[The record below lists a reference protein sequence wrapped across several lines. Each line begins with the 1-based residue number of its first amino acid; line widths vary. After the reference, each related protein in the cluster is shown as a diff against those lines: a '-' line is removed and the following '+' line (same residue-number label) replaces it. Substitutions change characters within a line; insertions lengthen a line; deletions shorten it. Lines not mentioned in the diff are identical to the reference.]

1 MKKDEIKLGA
11 ILSYVIIALNMII
24 GVAYTPILTSKLGQ
38 SEYGLYSLVASVISY
53 LTILDFGFG
62 NAIIIYTARYRAK
75 GEKEKERKLHGM
87 FLVIYTIIGIVA
99 GIIGIILYFN
109 VNKLFGQSM
118 TIEELSR
125 AKTLMAILTFN
136 LVMTFPLSLFSS
148 IITAYEKFIFAK
160 ILNIV
165 RILLNPLIMIVLL
178 NMGYKSVALVVVT
191 TCLNIGTLLINMI
204 YCKTK
209 LDTKLKF
216 GKIDKL
222 LLKEICAY
230 SIFIFLNTIIDKIN
244 WSVDQFVLGAVAGT
258 IAVAIYSTASQLNG
272 MYLNFSTAIS
282 NVLLPKVAIMQE
294 NNASDEEFSAI
305 FIKTGRIQYVVL
317 ALIITGFILF
327 GQEFINIMW
336 IGPEYSQAYLI
347 ACILMIPVTLPLIQ
361 NVGINI
367 LQVKNLYK
375 YRTIILFA
383 IAILNVGISIP
394 FAKMWGGVG
403 SAIGTAI
410 ALILGQIIIL
420 NIFYYKKVHIDIPE
434 FWKEI
439 LKMSIPAA
447 IVFAIGMGIKNIIP
461 INTRIMLVAEIIV
474 YTILYV
480 IGMYN
485 FGMNNYEKDLFSK
498 PVKKIIEKV
507 KA

>member
-1 MKKDEIKLGA
+1 MKKDEVKLGA

-24 GVAYTPILTSKLGQ
+24 GVVYTPILTSKLGQ

-99 GIIGIILYFN
+99 GIIGVILYFN
-109 VNKLFGQSM
+109 VEKLFGQSM
-118 TIEELSR
+118 TVEELSK

-136 LVMTFPLSLFSS
+136 LVMTFPLSIFGS

-209 LDTKLKF
+209 LDIKLKF

-222 LLKEICAY
+222 LFKEICAY
-230 SIFIFLNTIIDKIN
+230 SVFIFLNTIIDKIN

-258 IAVAIYSTASQLNG
+258 VAVAIYSTASQLNT

-282 NVLLPKVAIMQE
+282 GVLLPKVAIMQE
-294 NNASDEEFSAI
+294 NNASDEEFSSI
-305 FIKTGRIQYVVL
+305 FIKTGRIQYVIL

-336 IGPEYSQAYLI
+336 VGQEYSQAYLI
-347 ACILMIPVTLPLIQ
+347 ACILMIPATLPLIQ

-375 YRTIILFA
+375 YRTMILFG

-394 FAKMWGGVG
+394 LAKMWSGVG
-403 SAIGTAI
+403 SAIGTAM
-410 ALILGQIIIL
+410 ALTLGQIIIL
-420 NIFYYKKVHIDIPE
+420 NIFYYKIVHINIPE

-439 LKMSIPAA
+439 LIMSIPVVV
-447 IVFAIGMGIKNIIP
+447 VFVLGLGIKILMPIRTSIIL
-461 INTRIMLVAEIIV
+461 IAEIVI
-474 YTILYV
+474 YIILYG
-480 IGMYN
+480 IGMYK
-485 FGMNNYEKDLFSK
+485 FGMNDYEKEL
-498 PVKKIIEKV
+498 VKGV
-507 KA
+507 KRKLKL

>member
-1 MKKDEIKLGA
+1 M
-11 ILSYVIIALNMII
+11 
-24 GVAYTPILTSKLGQ
+24 
-38 SEYGLYSLVASVISY
+38 
-53 LTILDFGFG
+53 
-62 NAIIIYTARYRAK
+62 
-75 GEKEKERKLHGM
+75 
-87 FLVIYTIIGIVA
+87 
-99 GIIGIILYFN
+99 
-109 VNKLFGQSM
+109 
-118 TIEELSR
+118 
-125 AKTLMAILTFN
+125 
-136 LVMTFPLSLFSS
+136 
-148 IITAYEKFIFAK
+148 
-160 ILNIV
+160 
-165 RILLNPLIMIVLL
+165 
-178 NMGYKSVALVVVT
+178 
-191 TCLNIGTLLINMI
+191 
-204 YCKTK
+204 
-209 LDTKLKF
+209 
-216 GKIDKL
+216 
-222 LLKEICAY
+222 
-230 SIFIFLNTIIDKIN
+230 NTIIDKIN

-258 IAVAIYSTASQLNG
+258 VAVAIYSTASQLNA

-282 NVLLPKVAIMQE
+282 NVLLPRVAMMQE
-294 NNASDEEFSAI
+294 NNASDEEFSSI

-336 IGPEYSQAYLI
+336 VGPEYSQAYLI

-394 FAKMWGGVG
+394 LAKMWGGVG

-420 NIFYYKKVHIDIPE
+420 NIFYYKKVHINIPR

-439 LKMSIPAA
+439 LKMSIPVA
-447 IVFAIGMGIKNIIP
+447 IVFLIGIGIKTIIP

-485 FGMNNYEKDLFSK
+485 FGMNNYEKELFSK

>member
-99 GIIGIILYFN
+99 GIIGVILYFN

-118 TIEELSR
+118 TADELSK
-125 AKTLMAILTFN
+125 AKILMAILTFN
-136 LVMTFPLSLFSS
+136 LVMTFPLSIFSS
-148 IITAYEKFIFAK
+148 IITAYEKFVFAK
-160 ILNIV
+160 ILNIA
-165 RILLNPLIMIVLL
+165 RILLNPLIMIILL

-191 TCLNIGTLLINMI
+191 TCLNIGTLLINMF

-230 SIFIFLNTIIDKIN
+230 SVFIFLNTIIDKIN

-258 IAVAIYSTASQLNG
+258 VAVAIYSTASHLNT

-282 NVLLPKVAIMQE
+282 SVLLPKVAIMQE
-294 NNASDEEFSAI
+294 NNASDEEFSSI
-305 FIKTGRIQYVVL
+305 FIKTGRIQYAIL

-336 IGPEYSQAYLI
+336 VGPEYSQAYLI

-375 YRTIILFA
+375 YRTIILFG

-394 FAKMWGGVG
+394 LAKRWGGVG
-403 SAIGTAI
+403 SAIGTGM
-410 ALILGQIIIL
+410 ALTLGQIIIL
-420 NIFYYKKVHIDIPE
+420 NVFYYKKVHINIPK

-439 LKMSIPAA
+439 LKMSIPVIA
-447 IVFAIGMGIKNIIP
+447 VFTIGIGIKTIMP
-461 INTRIMLVAEIIV
+461 INTRIMLVSEIIV
-474 YTILYV
+474 YAILYV

-485 FGMNNYEKDLFSK
+485 FGMNNYEKELFSK
-498 PVKKIIEKV
+498 PVRKIIKNV